1 MSHQHITLKNHSR
14 TTILGVTMILLLL
27 LLALPQAGQ
36 ASPPKPIVYIGLIPD
51 TGGIDDN
58 SFNEKAA
65 AGLAQAE
72 TDFGVVGTIYPTS
85 PENDYPT
92 QIAACVAGGNA
103 LCITVGYSMT
113 DATLAA
119 AVANPEVNFAIVDAS
134 WETYPDNLRG
144 ITFNSAQVGYLA
156 GTLAGLM
163 SASNVIG
170 AIGGFPIPPVN
181 DFMFPYQYGAQWA
194 DPQVQVL
201 LEYAYNFMDPDLGA
215 QMAEDQ
221 IARGAD
227 VIFAVA
233 GPTGLG
239 VNITTAQAGK
249 WTIGVDVDV
258 YYTFFGGGA
267 LDGHEYL
274 LTSAMKRVDM
284 AVYHTIE
291 DIVDATFPSGT
302 MVNALANEG
311 VGLAPYRDAAASI
324 PQAVQDQVAAVAQS
338 IMNGETDVWE
348 PFYKYT
354 VALPVAMK

>member
-1 MSHQHITLKNHSR
+1 MSHRERTPKNTLRNL
-14 TTILGVTMILLLL
+14 ILGVTAILLILL
-27 LLALPQAGQ
+27 FALPQAGQ
-36 ASPPKPIVYIGLIPD
+36 ASPLKPIVYIGLIPD

-58 SFNEKAA
+58 SFNEMAA

-85 PENDYPT
+85 PEDDYAT
-92 QIAACVAGGNA
+92 QLAACVAGGNI

-119 AVANPEVNFAIVDAS
+119 AIANPEVNFAIVDAS
-134 WETYPDNLRG
+134 WDTYPDNLRG
-144 ITFNSAQVGYLA
+144 IKFNEAEVGYLA

-163 SASNVIG
+163 STSNVIG
-170 AIGGFPIPPVN
+170 AIGGFPIPPVDN
-181 DFMFPYQYGAQWA
+181 FMFPYQYGAQWA
-194 DPQVQVL
+194 NPSVQVL
-201 LEYAYNFMDPDLGA
+201 LEYSYDFLNPDLGA

-221 IARGAD
+221 MARGAD

-267 LDGHEYL
+267 VDGHEYL

-291 DIVDATFPSGT
+291 DIVDATFTSGT
-302 MVNALANEG
+302 MVNDLANEG
-311 VGLAPYRDAAASI
+311 VGLAPYHDAAASI

-338 IMNGETDVWE
+338 IMNGGTDVWE

-354 VALPVAMK
+354 VALPIAMK

>member
-58 SFNEKAA
+58 SFNEMAA

-119 AVANPEVNFAIVDAS
+119 AIANPEVNFAIVDAS

-144 ITFNSAQVGYLA
+144 ITFNAAQVGYLA

-291 DIVDATFPSGT
+291 DIVDATFTSGT
-302 MVNALANEG
+302 MVNDLANEG
-311 VGLAPYRDAAASI
+311 VGLAPYHDAAASI

-338 IMNGETDVWE
+338 IMNGGTDVWE

-354 VALPVAMK
+354 VALPIAMK

>member
-1 MSHQHITLKNHSR
+1 MSHRQRTRKDTLRNL
-14 TTILGVTMILLLL
+14 ILGVTAILLILL
-27 LLALPQAGQ
+27 FALPQSGQ

-58 SFNEKAA
+58 SFNEMAA
-65 AGLAQAE
+65 AGLDEAE

-119 AVANPEVNFAIVDAS
+119 AIANPEVNFAIVDAS

-144 ITFNSAQVGYLA
+144 ITFNAAQVGYLA

-267 LDGHEYL
+267 VDGHEYL

-291 DIVDATFPSGT
+291 DIVDATFTSGT
-302 MVNALANEG
+302 MVNDLANEG
-311 VGLAPYRDAAASI
+311 VGLAPYHDAAASI

-338 IMNGETDVWE
+338 IMNGGTDVWE

-354 VALPVAMK
+354 VALPIAMK

>member
-1 MSHQHITLKNHSR
+1 MSHRQRTRKDTLRNL
-14 TTILGVTMILLLL
+14 ILGVTAILLILL
-27 LLALPQAGQ
+27 FALPQSGQ

-58 SFNEKAA
+58 SFNEMAA

-103 LCITVGYSMT
+103 LCIAVGYSMT

-119 AVANPEVNFAIVDAS
+119 AIANPEVNFAIVDAS

-144 ITFNSAQVGYLA
+144 ITFNAAQVGYLA

-267 LDGHEYL
+267 VDGHEYL

-291 DIVDATFPSGT
+291 DIVDATFTSGT
-302 MVNALANEG
+302 MVNDLANEG
-311 VGLAPYRDAAASI
+311 VGLAPYHDAAASI

>member
-58 SFNEKAA
+58 SFNEMAA

-119 AVANPEVNFAIVDAS
+119 AIANPEVNFAIVDAS

-144 ITFNSAQVGYLA
+144 ITFNAAQVGYLA

-267 LDGHEYL
+267 VDGHEYL

-291 DIVDATFPSGT
+291 DIVDATFTSGT
-302 MVNALANEG
+302 MVNDLANEG
-311 VGLAPYRDAAASI
+311 VGLAPYHDAAASI

-354 VALPVAMK
+354 VALPIAMK

>member
-58 SFNEKAA
+58 SFNEMAA

-119 AVANPEVNFAIVDAS
+119 AIANPEVNFAIVDAS

-144 ITFNSAQVGYLA
+144 ITFNAAQVGYLA

-267 LDGHEYL
+267 VDGHEYL

-291 DIVDATFPSGT
+291 DIVDATFTSGT
-302 MVNALANEG
+302 MVNDLANEG
-311 VGLAPYRDAAASI
+311 VGLAPYHDAAASI

-338 IMNGETDVWE
+338 IMNGGTDVWE

>member
-58 SFNEKAA
+58 SFNEMAA

-267 LDGHEYL
+267 VDGHEYL
-274 LTSAMKRVDM
+274 LTSALKRVDM

-291 DIVDATFPSGT
+291 DIVDATFTSGT
-302 MVNALANEG
+302 MVNDLANEG
-311 VGLAPYRDAAASI
+311 VGLAPYHDAAASI

-338 IMNGETDVWE
+338 IMNGGTDVWE

-354 VALPVAMK
+354 VALPIAMK